1 MKIKRLIILSLFSI
15 FALCSF
21 SINKSVAKD
30 IQTEIQDKEKIFSK
44 EVDFASDA
52 IYKFYRNQDLG
63 EKNNLEFYFSK
74 DVLKLMN
81 YKIKYNDLKNKE
93 LDNYYYRYEV
103 IVKPVDVEKWKQD
116 GNIFNFNLQVI
127 TEFAYSKS
135 DEISGN
141 SVVLELTVTRDK
153 KGNLK
158 IARCYQSIH
167 SEVDEAKFYD
177 MLSKN
182 EDVDKWLDENFEEA
196 KEYIKK
202 SRNSWEAD
210 FYRIIAICD

>member
-15 FALCSF
+15 FVLWSF
-21 SINKSVAKD
+21 STNKSIAKD
-30 IQTEIQDKEKIFSK
+30 VQNITQDKEKDFSEK
-44 EVDFASDA
+44 VGFASEA
-52 IYKFYRNQDLG
+52 IYKFYENQDLG
-63 EKNNLEFYFSK
+63 EKNNLESYFSK

-81 YKIKYNDLKNKE
+81 YKIKYSDLKNKE
-93 LDNYYYRYEV
+93 LDNYYYKYEV

-158 IARCYQSIH
+158 ITRCYQSIH

>member
-81 YKIKYNDLKNKE
+81 YKIKYSDLKNKE
-93 LDNYYYRYEV
+93 LDNYYYKYEV

-158 IARCYQSIH
+158 ITRCYQSIH